1 MGIKLKSKNSKRK
14 CGTLSKLLIK
24 NYTMFNLSILIVFGV
39 IYSVLNYYVYITF
52 SLPQIDLFIEKAK
65 NISDNQFMNI
75 KTNKYLGNQGEFILL
90 NENGK
95 TIYTNNPAL
104 YSDYLISELE
114 SIPNYS
120 DDEYTS
126 IERLK
131 SKDGDLIYFIS
142 KRYYNNSKIQ
152 DINDYMFLDE
162 KYNIIYSKT
171 PTERKSLTEKE
182 FKFISGSIYD
192 NYLLFKHN
200 YINSEGSERTLIFI
214 IKMLSEEKY
223 MNTYYLFNKSWI
235 VFIFMYIVMSILFI
249 KSMSNKF
256 KKLLIPLNNAIMG
269 FLNGERNKLNW
280 YTGPDEFVDIAVNF
294 DDLAERLIKSEWEN
308 SRLNDSR
315 RRLLADISHDLKS
328 PLTVIQGYAIA
339 LRDGVIAKDE
349 QEKYLNLIC
358 EKSKYTMELLSNFHE
373 YSKLEHPDF
382 PIYFKMLNVC
392 EVFQTYLADK
402 YNEIEFSDFELDVD
416 IPDEI
421 IICKIDR
428 ILFCRAIDNIIN
440 NSIKYNQKGTTI
452 RLSIRKYEDKV
463 KIIIGDTGVGI
474 NRKELDSIFKPFSLG
489 NHSINF
495 SSGSGL
501 GLSICDKIIK
511 VHNGIIVLKYPA
523 DNGYSTQFEIVLK
536 AI

>member
-24 NYTMFNLSILIVFGV
+24 NYTMFTLSIFIVFGV

-131 SKDGDLIYFIS
+131 SKDGDLIYFLS

-162 KYNIIYSKT
+162 KYNIIYSNT
-171 PTERKSLTEKE
+171 STERKSLTEKE

-214 IKMLSEEKY
+214 TKMLSEEKY

-235 VFIFMYIVMSILFI
+235 IFIFMYIVMSILFI
-249 KSMSNKF
+249 KSMSNKL
-256 KKLLIPLNNAIMG
+256 KKLLIPLNNAIIS
-269 FLNGERNKLNW
+269 FLNGARNKLNW

-358 EKSKYTMELLSNFHE
+358 EKSKYTMELLSDFHE

-392 EVFQTYLADK
+392 EVLQTYLADK

-463 KIIIGDTGVGI
+463 KIIIGDTGIGI
-474 NRKELDSIFKPFSLG
+474 SRKELDSIFKPFSLG